1 MQEIVCMIIF
11 SIIYL
16 VWGFSIVLFP
26 AKFKEKVEKSSKNG
40 IRMIGLAIAGA
51 SIISLGWIYL
61 MTLGMKMFESLYR

>member
-1 MQEIVCMIIF
+1 MREIILMIIF

-26 AKFKEKVEKSSKNG
+26 AKFKEKVGKSSRNG
-40 IRMIGLAIAGA
+40 IRMIGLSIAAA

-61 MTLGMKMFESLYR
+61 MTLGMKIFESLYR